1 MQIQRVN
8 HCKIGQRFRGQEA
21 ILFFHYAGSL
31 LLNMLR
37 RNFYFFQ
44 GKKRSEHKWMEV
56 FVPLGEML
64 LETFAAPG
72 GMGAGITWAVPK
84 ASLGWARARI

>member
-1 MQIQRVN
+1 MQNRAAFPGTGGNFILSLCRLLALKYVEE
-8 HCKIGQRFRGQEA
+8 KF
-21 ILFFHYAGSL
+21 LFFS
-31 LLNMLR
+31 
-37 RNFYFFQ
+37 